1 MIMQKADS
9 SVHPH
14 QSPRSKSFT
23 DAKTT
28 MTVLVV
34 DNSTLFHEML
44 TSIFLNIDMT
54 PVFFDTAAQ
63 GLETLITEQFDCIC
77 LSMHIE
83 DGDGISLTK
92 TIRTLNNH
100 KYTPIFL
107 LTSDESIDVYQ
118 RALANGVTEVFSKQ
132 NVVQLINFIQRF
144 TLQQQPMSGHVLYVE
159 DTLSQQ
165 QMVTKL
171 FTDKGLTVDAYV
183 SAEEAWHS
191 YIHNDYDLVVTDI
204 ILKGNMTGMA
214 LTNRI
219 RRLGGEKGDV
229 PILAITAF
237 DDVAR
242 RIELFYLGI
251 SDYVIKPILEEELLA
266 RVRHLIK
273 GNQFYVESLR
283 QKQRAE
289 AADIAKSEFIA
300 HMNHELRTPMNAIIG
315 FSSLIMND
323 SANNLS
329 DDQKENMDEIT
340 QASKHLL
347 ELINDIT
354 NISKIEAGI
363 VDINIKDEFLNN
375 IVETSVSRL
384 MPLADKYHIE
394 IQDFYIPESLQ
405 VKVDPLRLHQVLIN
419 LLSNAIKYNKKNGS
433 IHILCKPLD
442 NGFVRLGVKD
452 TGDGIS
458 EAEQENL
465 FKPFNRLG
473 HGSEV
478 EGTGLGLV
486 ISKRFMKLM
495 NGRLDLKSRKGHGS
509 TFWLEIPTA

>member
-1 MIMQKADS
+1 M
-9 SVHPH
+9 
-14 QSPRSKSFT
+14 
-23 DAKTT
+23 
-28 MTVLVV
+28 
-34 DNSTLFHEML
+34 
-44 TSIFLNIDMT
+44 DMT
-54 PVFFDTAAQ
+54 PVFFESAAQ
-63 GLETLITEQFDCIC
+63 GLETLKTEQFDCIC
-77 LSMHIE
+77 LSMYIE

-92 TIRTLNNH
+92 AIRTLSNH

-107 LTSDESIDVYQ
+107 LTSDESNDVYQ

-132 NVVQLINFIQRF
+132 HVVQLINFIQRF
-144 TLQQQPMSGHVLYVE
+144 TLQQQPITGRVLYIE

-171 FTDKGLTVDAYV
+171 FTDKGLTVDAFS

-242 RIELFYLGI
+242 RIELFYLGV

-273 GNQFYVESLR
+273 GKQFYVESLR

-300 HMNHELRTPMNAIIG
+300 HMNHELRTPMNAILG
-315 FSSLIMND
+315 FSSLVMNAAD
-323 SANNLS
+323 KLS
-329 DDQKENMDEIT
+329 DDQKENMEEIAK
-340 QASKHLL
+340 ASEHLL

-363 VDINIKDEFLNN
+363 VDINIKEEFLNN
-375 IVETSVSRL
+375 IVETSVNRL
-384 MPLADKYHIE
+384 MPLADNYGIE
-394 IQDFYIPESLQ
+394 IQDFTIPEYLQ
-405 VKVDPLRLHQVLIN
+405 VNVDPLRLHQVLIN

-433 IHILCKPLD
+433 IHILCELVD
-442 NGFVRLGVKD
+442 NGFVRIGVKD
-452 TGDGIS
+452 TGNGIS

-495 NGRLDLKSRKGHGS
+495 NGRLELKSKKGQGS